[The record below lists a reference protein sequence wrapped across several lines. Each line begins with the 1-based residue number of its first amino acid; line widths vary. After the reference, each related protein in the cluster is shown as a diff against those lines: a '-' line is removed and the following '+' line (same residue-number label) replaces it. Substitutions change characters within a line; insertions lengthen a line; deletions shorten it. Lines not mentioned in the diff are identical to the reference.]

1 MDRDFKGIWIPKE
14 VWLDDRLSALE
25 KIILAE
31 IDSLDDGETGC
42 FAGNQYLAEFC
53 QCSVTKVS
61 TCISKLV
68 ELGYLESASFDGRKR
83 VLKSSLSKFERQN
96 NKNCKADFQKVKGS
110 LNSNIASN
118 IVENRYCSFDDF
130 WKLYP
135 KKVGKAQ
142 AEKAWNKLKVDEP
155 LFEAMKKAIECQKR
169 SKQWKDKQYIPYPA
183 TWLNGRRWEDELE
196 DQNELNHDADAIREF
211 F

>member
-14 VWLDDRLSALE
+14 VWLDERLSALE
-25 KIILAE
+25 KMILAE

-42 FAGNQYLAEFC
+42 FAGNFYLAEFC
-53 QCSVTKVS
+53 QCSEAKITKA
-61 TCISKLV
+61 IAKLKS
-68 ELGYLESASFDGRKR
+68 LGYIEVVGFDGRKR
-83 VLKSSLSKFERQN
+83 VLRSRVVEITRQSSKKYEAELE
-96 NKNCKADFQKVKGS
+96 KVPVS
-110 LNSNIASN
+110 MNSN
-118 IVENRYCSFDDF
+118 IVESIVENSYCSFDEF

-142 AEKAWNKLKVDEP
+142 AEKAWKKLKVDEA
-155 LFEAMKKAIECQKR
+155 LLETMKKAIERQKR
-169 SKQWKDKQYIPYPA
+169 SKQWKDKQFIPYPA

-196 DQNELNHDADAIREF
+196 ERTDLNYDSDEIREF

>member
-25 KIILAE
+25 KMILAE
-31 IDSLDDGETGC
+31 VDSLDDGETGC
-42 FAGNQYLAEFC
+42 FASNQYLAEFC
-53 QCSVTKVS
+53 QCSEAKITKA
-61 TCISKLV
+61 IAKLKN
-68 ELGYLESASFDGRKR
+68 LGYVEAVSFDGRKR
-83 VLKSSLSKFERQN
+83 LLRSRMVKNTTLTSKKYE
-96 NKNCKADFQKVKGS
+96 ADLQKVLPS
-110 LNSNIASN
+110 SISNIASN
-118 IVENRYCSFDDF
+118 IVENKYCSFDDF

-142 AEKAWNKLKVDEP
+142 AEKAWTKLKVDEP